1 MEGNLIDSSKYKIS
15 LLSLDS
21 RFSSHRAHSN
31 GEFKIT
37 LPHVMRNVMRIRMA
51 SAEIPFVEYEFSE
64 SHGNV
69 TFAAKVGAATTYARC
84 TPIPDGNYTAA
95 GLLSAIQD
103 SLQVI
108 HSGFTCEFDTTTGLV
123 TIENSSVTF
132 SIFMASYDKGIAMRQ
147 SNWGIGYNLGFPK
160 GILTAVPKTGAAGYE
175 MIGVKPLTLQSSQY
189 YLLQLECPDA
199 VENVIH
205 PTAESGFIGAFAK
218 VILRENQFSYSFD
231 DNANLVRKEF
241 TFLSPVAI
249 PFFTCRLLDAYGD
262 VVDMQDTD
270 WSLSIEVTEVTNS
283 KTYGDLA
290 RTYGR

>member
-21 RFSSHRAHSN
+21 RFSSQRSHSN
-31 GEFKIT
+31 GEFRIK

-64 SHGNV
+64 AHGNT
-69 TFAAKVGAATTYARC
+69 TFAVKVGGATTFTPC

-95 GLLSAIQD
+95 DLLSAVEL
-103 SLQVI
+103 SLRAI
-108 HSGFTCEFDTTTGLV
+108 DPGFTCTLDPITQLV
-123 TIENSSVTF
+123 TIEHSSTTF
-132 SIFMASYDKGIAMRQ
+132 SIFMASYDKAIATRQ
-147 SNWGIGYNLGFPK
+147 SNWGLGYNLGFPK
-160 GILTAVPKTGAAGYE
+160 AILTGTAATPGPSYELTGS
-175 MIGVKPLTLQSSQY
+175 KPLTLQSTQY

-199 VENVIH
+199 AETVIH

-218 VILRENQFSYSFD
+218 VILRENAFSYSFD
-231 DNANLVRKEF
+231 NNANLVRKEF

-249 PFFTCRLLDAYGD
+249 PFFTCRLLDAYGKI
-262 VVDMQDTD
+262 VDMQDTD
-270 WSLSIEVTEVTNS
+270 WSLTIEVTEVTNS
-283 KTYGDLA
+283 KTYGDIA

>member
-21 RFSSHRAHSN
+21 RFSSQRWHSN

-64 SHGNV
+64 SHGN
-69 TFAAKVGAATTYARC
+69 TNFAVKVGAATTFTRC
-84 TPIPDGNYTAA
+84 TPIPDGNYTATA
-95 GLLSAIQD
+95 LLTAIES
-103 SLQVI
+103 SLQVV
-108 HSGFTCEFDTTTGLV
+108 HSGFTCSFDQTTGLV
-123 TIENSSVTF
+123 TIENSSITF
-132 SIFMASYDKGIAMRQ
+132 SIFMASYDKAIATRQ

-160 GILTAVPKTGAAGYE
+160 AILTSVASTSGPGFDLTAS
-175 MIGVKPLTLQSSQY
+175 KPLTLQSAQY

-199 VENVIH
+199 VETVIH

-218 VILRENQFSYSFD
+218 VILRENLFSYTFD

-249 PFFTCRLLDAYGD
+249 PFFTCRLLDAYGE

-283 KTYGDLA
+283 KTYSDLA